1 MKWNTK
7 EKKQARALYEL
18 AKQRDYERLMDDI
31 KKRVP
36 KNSEDVWQ
44 LQKYLN
50 EQAKEFDRIYQFR
63 YGYILE
69 TFVYLVRKGILKKE
83 ELQPLGE
90 EKFLYI
96 SDLLRIVALDVT
108 TQIYQL
114 KVLLEGTKP
123 AVYRTIEISENAT
136 FFDLHMVIQIAF
148 DWYDAHLH
156 EFRKEN
162 LLISNPEFYD
172 DVMYEF
178 EDEKLVDENEMQISE
193 ILQSPKDKI
202 KYLYDFGDSWEH
214 SVTLEKITDAKEG
227 VVYPRCIRGKRCAPP
242 EDVGGVWGFEEF
254 KEIMSDPH
262 NEEYES
268 HKEWYGGNFDPD
280 FVDFA
285 NINEQLQGYVK
296 GEFDI
301 DED

>member
-1 MKWNTK
+1 MKWNTE

-18 AKQRDYERLMDDI
+18 AKQRDYEKLMANV

-36 KNSEDVWQ
+36 KKPEDVWQ

-50 EQAKEFDRIYQFR
+50 EQAKEFDRVYQFR

-90 EKFLYI
+90 EKSCYI
-96 SDLLRIVALDVT
+96 NDLLRILTVSDDVP
-108 TQIYQL
+108 QIYQI

-123 AVYRTIEISENAT
+123 TVYRTIEIPENAT

-148 DWYDAHLH
+148 NWYDAHLH

-162 LLISNPEFYD
+162 LLISDPEFYD

-178 EDEKLVDENEMQISE
+178 EDEKLVNENKIQISE

-214 SVTLEKITDAKEG
+214 SVTLEKITDAIDG
-227 VVYPRCIRGKRCAPP
+227 VEYPRCIRGKRCTPP

-254 KEIMSDPH
+254 KEAMADPH
-262 NEEYES
+262 HEEHES
-268 HKEWYGGNFDPD
+268 YKEWYGGDFDSE
-280 FVDFA
+280 FVDFED
-285 NINEQLQGYVK
+285 INEQFQAYH
-296 GEFDI
+296 EQR
-301 DED
+301 DEV

>member
-7 EKKQARALYEL
+7 EKKEARELYEL
-18 AKQRDYERLMDDI
+18 AIQRDYERLMDNI

-36 KNSEDVWQ
+36 KSPEDVWQ

-50 EQAKEFDRIYQFR
+50 EQAKEFDRVYQFR

-96 SDLLRIVALDVT
+96 SDLLKIVTLNVT
-108 TQIYQL
+108 TQIYQI

-123 AVYRTIEISENAT
+123 IVYRTIEIPENAT
-136 FFDLHMVIQIAF
+136 FFDLHMAIQIAF
-148 DWYDAHLH
+148 NWRGAHLH
-156 EFRKEN
+156 EFRKNN
-162 LLISNPEFYD
+162 LLISDPEFYD
-172 DVMYEF
+172 DDMYEF
-178 EDEKLVDENEMQISE
+178 EDEKLVNESEIQISE

-202 KYLYDFGDSWEH
+202 KYLYDFGDSWKL
-214 SVTLEKITDAKEG
+214 SVTLEKITDAKDG
-227 VVYPRCIRGKRCAPP
+227 IVYPRCIRGKRCAPP

-254 KEIMSDPH
+254 KNAMADPH
-262 NEEYES
+262 HEEYES
-268 HKEWYGGNFDPD
+268 YKEWYGGDFDSE
-280 FVDFA
+280 FVDFED
-285 NINEQLQGYVK
+285 INEQLQAYN
-296 GEFDI
+296 EQC
-301 DED
+301 DEV